1 MKTAPSES
9 GSASHTNSHPEPE
22 TESETR
28 SETKAASGRESHSAS
43 AAGLNFE
50 VLPPEVQQFRNAAR
64 EFAHDVVKP
73 RVLPMDQ
80 APAEDFDWQLVS
92 QGHQI
97 GLTRA
102 AVPKDYGGMGV
113 GMLGVATALE
123 EVAAVCPGTAL
134 IFGATML
141 GQAPVLLSGD
151 PRLQAR
157 FLPLFSG
164 DEPVLACNAVTEED
178 AGCDLII
185 PSQAQYARNVMTAR
199 RAGDHYVLT
208 GRKRFI
214 TNAKIAAF
222 ASVFAN
228 MEGSPGATG
237 LTSFIVPLDLPG
249 VVRGPVADKMGYRAC
264 LGSELEFHDVR
275 VPAEYMIG
283 GEGEGM
289 AINMAQSNMARA
301 AVAGISTGV
310 ARSALERATAWC
322 GERVQGGR
330 HLRHQQFTAAKLA
343 GMAAKVDAA
352 RLLYLRAADK
362 VDNELPPPAY
372 EPAVA
377 KLFADR
383 TAIEVADAALSL
395 IGARGYLRSY
405 GVEKTMRDALG
416 TRIYEGTPEVL
427 ALAITDGLYAQEDE
441 W

>member
-1 MKTAPSES
+1 MT
-9 GSASHTNSHPEPE
+9 
-22 TESETR
+22 TERPTTYPMDSDFQT
-28 SETKAASGRESHSAS
+28 
-43 AAGLNFE
+43 
-50 VLPPEVQQFRNAAR
+50 LPPEVRQLKEAAR
-64 EFAHDVVKP
+64 QFAQEAVKP
-73 RVLPMDQ
+73 RAQLLDR
-80 APAEDFDWQLVS
+80 APAEDFDWDLVRR
-92 QGHQI
+92 GHAL

-102 AVPKDYGGMGV
+102 AVPTDYGGLGL

-123 EVAAVCPGTAL
+123 EVAAACPGIAL
-134 IFGATML
+134 VFGATML

-157 FLPLFSG
+157 YLPLFSG

-185 PSQAQYARNVMTAR
+185 PSNAVHARNVMTAR
-199 RAGDHYVLT
+199 RDGDHYVLT

-214 TNAKIAAF
+214 TNARHAAF

-249 VVRGPVADKMGYRAC
+249 VERGPVADKMGYRAC
-264 LGSELEFHDVR
+264 LGSELAFHEVR
-275 VPAEYMIG
+275 VGAENMIG

-301 AVAGISTGV
+301 AVAGISTGIARGALDAAV
-310 ARSALERATAWC
+310 AWA
-322 GERVQGGR
+322 GERVQGGAPLRR
-330 HLRHQQFTAAKLA
+330 HQFTAAKLA
-343 GMAAKVDAA
+343 DMAAKVEAS
-352 RLLYLRAADK
+352 RLLYLHAANT
-362 VDNELPPPAY
+362 VDTQLPPPTY

-383 TAIEVADAALSL
+383 AAVDVADAALSL
-395 IGARGYLRSY
+395 VGARGYLRSY
-405 GVEKTMRDALG
+405 GVEKMLRDAYG

-427 ALAITDGLYAQEDE
+427 ALAVTESLYAEDE
-441 W
+441 YAEDEAE

>member
-1 MKTAPSES
+1 MNTALSES
-9 GSASHTNSHPEPE
+9 VPA
-22 TESETR
+22 
-28 SETKAASGRESHSAS
+28 
-43 AAGLNFE
+43 LNFDA
-50 VLPPEVQQFRNAAR
+50 LPHEVQQFRQVVR
-64 EFAHDVVKP
+64 DFAQKVVKP
-73 RVLPMDQ
+73 RVQHMDQ
-80 APAEDFDWQLVS
+80 APAAYFDWQLVGR
-92 QGHQI
+92 GHRI

-102 AVPKDYGGMGV
+102 AVPKDYGGVGV
-113 GMLGVATALE
+113 GMLGVAAALE

-185 PSQAQYARNVMTAR
+185 PSQARHARNVTTAR
-199 RAGDHYVLT
+199 RDGDHYVLT

-214 TNAKIAAF
+214 TNAKVAAF

-228 MEGSPGATG
+228 MDGSPGATG

-264 LGSELEFHDVR
+264 LGSELEFQEVR

-283 GEGEGM
+283 AEGEGM

-310 ARSALERATAWC
+310 ARSAMEQAIDWC

-343 GMAAKVDAA
+343 EMAAKVDAS
-352 RLLYLRAADK
+352 RMLYLRAADK
-362 VDNELPPPAY
+362 VDNELPPPVY

-383 TAIEVADAALSL
+383 AAIDVADAALSL

-405 GVEKTMRDALG
+405 GVEKMMRDALG

-427 ALAITDGLYAQEDE
+427 ALAVTDSLYAEDDE
-441 W
+441 R

>member
-1 MKTAPSES
+1 MNTALSES
-9 GSASHTNSHPEPE
+9 V
-22 TESETR
+22 SE
-28 SETKAASGRESHSAS
+28 AA
-43 AAGLNFE
+43 LNFD
-50 VLPPEVQQFRNAAR
+50 VLPYEVEQFRDAAR
-64 EFAHDVVKP
+64 NFARNVVKP
-73 RVLPMDQ
+73 RVQDLDQ
-80 APAEDFDWQLVS
+80 APAAHFDWETV
-92 QGHQI
+92 GHGHRI

-102 AVPKDYGGMGV
+102 AVPKEYGGLGV

-134 IFGATML
+134 VFGATLL

-185 PSQAQYARNVMTAR
+185 PSLAGHARNVTTAR
-199 RAGDHYVLT
+199 RDGDHYVLT

-214 TNAKIAAF
+214 TNAKVAAF

-228 MEGSPGATG
+228 MAGSAGATG

-283 GEGEGM
+283 AEGEGM

-310 ARSALERATAWC
+310 ARSALEQAVTWC

-330 HLRHQQFTAAKLA
+330 HLKDQQFTAAKLA
-343 GMAAKVDAA
+343 DMAAKVDAA
-352 RLLYLRAADK
+352 RMLYLRAADK
-362 VDNELPPPAY
+362 VDNELPPPVY
-372 EPAVA
+372 EPAAA

-383 TAIEVADAALSL
+383 TAIDVAETALSL
-395 IGARGYLRSY
+395 LGARGYLRSY
-405 GVEKTMRDALG
+405 GVEKMMRDALG

-427 ALAITDGLYAQEDE
+427 ALAITDSLYAEQDE

>member
-1 MKTAPSES
+1 MNTALSES
-9 GSASHTNSHPEPE
+9 V
-22 TESETR
+22 SEAT
-28 SETKAASGRESHSAS
+28 
-43 AAGLNFE
+43 LNFD
-50 VLPPEVQQFRNAAR
+50 VLPNDVEQFRAAAK
-64 EFAHDVVKP
+64 EFARNVVEP
-73 RVLPMDQ
+73 RVQEMDQ
-80 APAEDFDWQLVS
+80 KPAAHFDWDLVGR
-92 QGHQI
+92 GHRI

-102 AVPKDYGGMGV
+102 AVPKEYGGLGV

-134 IFGATML
+134 VFGATLL
-141 GQAPVLLSGD
+141 GQAPILLSGD

-185 PSQAQYARNVMTAR
+185 PSQAEHARNVTTAR
-199 RAGDHYVLT
+199 RDGDDYVLT

-214 TNAKIAAF
+214 TNAKVAVF
-222 ASVFAN
+222 ASVFAT
-228 MEGSPGATG
+228 MEGSRGATG

-264 LGSELEFHDVR
+264 LGSELEFHEVR

-283 GEGEGM
+283 AEGEGM

-310 ARSALERATAWC
+310 ARSALERAIAWC

-330 HLRHQQFTAAKLA
+330 PLKDQQFTAAKLA

-352 RLLYLRAADK
+352 RMLYLRAADK
-362 VDNELPPPAY
+362 VDNELPPPVY
-372 EPAVA
+372 EPAAA

-383 TAIEVADAALSL
+383 TAIDVAETALSL
-395 IGARGYLRSY
+395 LGARGYLRSY

-427 ALAITDGLYAQEDE
+427 ALAVTESLYAEKDE

>member
-1 MKTAPSES
+1 MNTALSES
-9 GSASHTNSHPEPE
+9 VAE
-22 TESETR
+22 T
-28 SETKAASGRESHSAS
+28 A
-43 AAGLNFE
+43 LNFD
-50 VLPPEVQQFRNAAR
+50 VLPSGVEQFREAAQ
-64 EFAHDVVKP
+64 EFARNIVKP
-73 RVLPMDQ
+73 RVQDLDQ
-80 APAEDFDWQLVS
+80 KPAAHFDWDLV
-92 QGHQI
+92 GHGHRI

-102 AVPKDYGGMGV
+102 AIPKEYGGLGV

-134 IFGATML
+134 IFGATLL
-141 GQAPVLLSGD
+141 GQAPILLSGD

-185 PSQAQYARNVMTAR
+185 PSQAEHARNVTTAVR
-199 RAGDHYVLT
+199 DGDHYVLT

-214 TNAKIAAF
+214 TNAKVAAF
-222 ASVFAN
+222 ASVFAT
-228 MEGSPGATG
+228 MEGSRGATG

-249 VVRGPVADKMGYRAC
+249 VVRGPVADKMGYRVC
-264 LGSELEFHDVR
+264 LGSELEFHGVR
-275 VPAEYMIG
+275 VPAEYLIG
-283 GEGEGM
+283 AEGEGM

-310 ARSALERATAWC
+310 ARSALEQAIAWC

-330 HLRHQQFTAAKLA
+330 HLKDQQFTAAKLA
-343 GMAAKVDAA
+343 DMAAKVDAA

-362 VDNELPPPAY
+362 VDNELPPPVY
-372 EPAVA
+372 EPAAA

-383 TAIEVADAALSL
+383 TAIDVAETALSL
-395 IGARGYLRSY
+395 LGARGYLRSY

-427 ALAITDGLYAQEDE
+427 ALAITDSLYAGRDE

>member
-1 MKTAPSES
+1 MNTALSES
-9 GSASHTNSHPEPE
+9 V
-22 TESETR
+22 SE
-28 SETKAASGRESHSAS
+28 AA
-43 AAGLNFE
+43 LNFD
-50 VLPPEVQQFRNAAR
+50 VLPDDVEQFREAAK
-64 EFAHDVVKP
+64 EFARNVVRP
-73 RVLPMDQ
+73 RVQELDQ
-80 APAEDFDWQLVS
+80 KPAAHFDWDLVGR
-92 QGHQI
+92 GHRI

-102 AVPKDYGGMGV
+102 AVPKEYGGLGV

-134 IFGATML
+134 VFGATLL
-141 GQAPVLLSGD
+141 GQAPILLSGD

-164 DEPVLACNAVTEED
+164 DEPVLACNAVTEEE

-185 PSQAQYARNVMTAR
+185 PSQAGHARNVTTAR
-199 RAGDHYVLT
+199 RDGDHYVLT

-214 TNAKIAAF
+214 TNAKVAAF

-264 LGSELEFHDVR
+264 LGSELEFHEVR
-275 VPAEYMIG
+275 VPAEYLIG
-283 GEGEGM
+283 AEGEGM
-289 AINMAQSNMARA
+289 ALNMAQSNMARA

-310 ARSALERATAWC
+310 ARSALEQAVAWC

-330 HLRHQQFTAAKLA
+330 PLKDQQFTAAKLA

-352 RLLYLRAADK
+352 RMLYLRAADK
-362 VDNELPPPAY
+362 VDNELPPPVY
-372 EPAVA
+372 EPAAA

-383 TAIEVADAALSL
+383 TAIDVAETALSL
-395 IGARGYLRSY
+395 LGARGYLRSY
-405 GVEKTMRDALG
+405 GLEKTMRDALG
-416 TRIYEGTPEVL
+416 TRVYEGTPEVL
-427 ALAITDGLYAQEDE
+427 ALAVTESLYAQKDE

>member
-1 MKTAPSES
+1 MNTALSES
-9 GSASHTNSHPEPE
+9 V
-22 TESETR
+22 SET
-28 SETKAASGRESHSAS
+28 A
-43 AAGLNFE
+43 LNFD
-50 VLPPEVQQFRNAAR
+50 VLPHDVEEFRETVK
-64 EFAHDVVKP
+64 EFARNVVEP
-73 RVLPMDQ
+73 RVQELDQ
-80 APAEDFDWQLVS
+80 KPAAHFDWDLV
-92 QGHQI
+92 GHGHRT

-102 AVPKDYGGMGV
+102 AVPKEYGGLGV

-134 IFGATML
+134 IFGATLL

-185 PSQAQYARNVMTAR
+185 PSQAEHARNVTTAR
-199 RAGDHYVLT
+199 RDGDDYVLT

-214 TNAKIAAF
+214 TNAKVAAF
-222 ASVFAN
+222 ASVFAT
-228 MEGSPGATG
+228 MEGSRGATG

-275 VPAEYMIG
+275 VPAEYLVG
-283 GEGEGM
+283 AEGEGM

-310 ARSALERATAWC
+310 ARSALEQAVAWC

-330 HLRHQQFTAAKLA
+330 PLKDQQFTAAKLA

-362 VDNELPPPAY
+362 VDNELPPPVY
-372 EPAVA
+372 EPAAA

-383 TAIEVADAALSL
+383 TAIDVAETALSL
-395 IGARGYLRSY
+395 LGARGYLRSY
-405 GVEKTMRDALG
+405 GLEKTMRDALG

-427 ALAITDGLYAQEDE
+427 ALAVTESLYAEKDE

>member
-1 MKTAPSES
+1 M
-9 GSASHTNSHPEPE
+9 
-22 TESETR
+22 
-28 SETKAASGRESHSAS
+28 S
-43 AAGLNFE
+43 AAALNFD
-50 VLPPEVQQFRNAAR
+50 VLPDDVEQFREAAK
-64 EFAHDVVKP
+64 EFARNVVGP
-73 RVLPMDQ
+73 RVQEMDQ
-80 APAEDFDWQLVS
+80 KPAAYFDWDLVGD
-92 QGHQI
+92 GHRI

-102 AVPKDYGGMGV
+102 AVPKEYGGLGV

-134 IFGATML
+134 IFGATLL
-141 GQAPVLLSGD
+141 GQAPILLSGD

-185 PSQAQYARNVMTAR
+185 PSQAEHARNVTTAR
-199 RAGDHYVLT
+199 RDGDHYVLT

-214 TNAKIAAF
+214 TNADVAAF
-222 ASVFAN
+222 ASVFAT
-228 MEGSPGATG
+228 MEGSRGATG

-283 GEGEGM
+283 AEGEGM

-310 ARSALERATAWC
+310 ARSALEQAIAWC
-322 GERVQGGR
+322 GERIQGGR
-330 HLRHQQFTAAKLA
+330 LLKDQQFTAAKLA
-343 GMAAKVDAA
+343 GMAARVDAA
-352 RLLYLRAADK
+352 RMLYLRAADK
-362 VDNELPPPAY
+362 VDNELPPPVY
-372 EPAVA
+372 EPAAA

-383 TAIEVADAALSL
+383 TAIDVAEAALSL
-395 IGARGYLRSY
+395 LGARGYLRSY
-405 GVEKTMRDALG
+405 GLEKTMRDALG

-427 ALAITDGLYAQEDE
+427 ALAVTESLYAEKDE

>member
-1 MKTAPSES
+1 MNTALSES
-9 GSASHTNSHPEPE
+9 M
-22 TESETR
+22 
-28 SETKAASGRESHSAS
+28 
-43 AAGLNFE
+43 AGLNFT
-50 VLPPEVQQFRNAAR
+50 VLPPEVQQFKDAAKN
-64 EFAHDVVKP
+64 FAQHDVRP
-73 RVLPMDQ
+73 RVQELDQ
-80 APAEDFDWQLVS
+80 APADHFDLDLVGR
-92 QGHQI
+92 GHRI

-102 AVPKDYGGMGV
+102 AVPREYGGLGV

-134 IFGATML
+134 IFGATLL
-141 GQAPVLLSGD
+141 GQAPILLSGD

-185 PSQAQYARNVMTAR
+185 PAQARHARNVTTAR
-199 RAGDHYVLT
+199 RDGDHYVLT

-214 TNAKIAAF
+214 TNAKVAAF

-228 MEGSPGATG
+228 MQGSVGATG

-264 LGSELEFHDVR
+264 LGGELEFHEVR

-310 ARSALERATAWC
+310 ARAALERATSWC
-322 GERVQGGR
+322 GERVQGGL

-343 GMAAKVDAA
+343 DMAAKVDAA

-362 VDNELPPPAY
+362 VDNELPPPVY

-383 TAIEVADAALSL
+383 AAIDVADAALSL

-405 GVEKTMRDALG
+405 GVEKMMRDALG

-427 ALAITDGLYAQEDE
+427 ALAVTDHLYAEEGE

>member
-1 MKTAPSES
+1 MNTALSES
-9 GSASHTNSHPEPE
+9 V
-22 TESETR
+22 
-28 SETKAASGRESHSAS
+28 S
-43 AAGLNFE
+43 AAALNFD
-50 VLPPEVQQFRNAAR
+50 VLPDDVEQFREAAK
-64 EFAHDVVKP
+64 EFARNVVGP
-73 RVLPMDQ
+73 RVQEMDQ
-80 APAEDFDWQLVS
+80 KPAAYFDWDLVGD
-92 QGHQI
+92 GHRI

-102 AVPKDYGGMGV
+102 AVPKEYGGLGV

-134 IFGATML
+134 IFGATLL
-141 GQAPVLLSGD
+141 GQAPILLSGD

-185 PSQAQYARNVMTAR
+185 PSQAEHARNVTTAR
-199 RAGDHYVLT
+199 RDGDHYVLT

-214 TNAKIAAF
+214 TNADVAAF
-222 ASVFAN
+222 ASVFAT
-228 MEGSPGATG
+228 MEGSRGATG

-283 GEGEGM
+283 AEGEGM

-310 ARSALERATAWC
+310 ARSALEQAIAWC
-322 GERVQGGR
+322 GERIQGGR
-330 HLRHQQFTAAKLA
+330 LLKDQQFTAAKLA
-343 GMAAKVDAA
+343 GMAARVDAA
-352 RLLYLRAADK
+352 RMLYLRAADK
-362 VDNELPPPAY
+362 VDNELPPPVY
-372 EPAVA
+372 EPAAA

-383 TAIEVADAALSL
+383 TAIDVAEAALSL
-395 IGARGYLRSY
+395 LGARGYLRSY
-405 GVEKTMRDALG
+405 GLEKTMRDALG

-427 ALAITDGLYAQEDE
+427 ALAVTESLYAEKDE

>member
-1 MKTAPSES
+1 MNTALSEFQSES
-9 GSASHTNSHPEPE
+9 
-22 TESETR
+22 ESE
-28 SETKAASGRESHSAS
+28 SVSLS
-43 AAGLNFE
+43 GLNFD
-50 VLPPEVQQFRNAAR
+50 VLPPEVQRFRDAAR
-64 EFAHDVVKP
+64 AFAQDVVKP
-73 RVLPMDQ
+73 RVQHLDQ
-80 APAEDFDWQLVS
+80 APAAHFDWQLVA

-102 AVPKDYGGMGV
+102 AVPREYGGAGV
-113 GMLGVATALE
+113 GMLGVAVALE
-123 EVAAVCPGTAL
+123 EVGAVCPGTAL

-141 GQAPVLLSGD
+141 GQAPILLSGD

-185 PSQAQYARNVMTAR
+185 PSLAQHAQNVTTAR
-199 RAGDHYVLT
+199 RDGDHYVLT

-214 TNAKIAAF
+214 TNAKFAAF

-283 GEGEGM
+283 SEGEGM

-310 ARSALERATAWC
+310 ARSALEQAVAWC
-322 GERVQGGR
+322 GERVQGGQ
-330 HLRHQQFTAAKLA
+330 HLRHHQFTAAKLA
-343 GMAAKVDAA
+343 GMTTKVDAA
-352 RLLYLRAADK
+352 RMLYLRAADK
-362 VDNELPPPAY
+362 VDNELPPPVY

-383 TAIEVADAALSL
+383 TAIEAADTALSL

-405 GVEKTMRDALG
+405 GVEKMMRDALG

-427 ALAITDGLYAQEDE
+427 ALAITDSLYAETEE

>member
-1 MKTAPSES
+1 MTIDVPAELS
-9 GSASHTNSHPEPE
+9 PE
-22 TESETR
+22 
-28 SETKAASGRESHSAS
+28 
-43 AAGLNFE
+43 LNFD
-50 VLPPEVQQFRNAAR
+50 VLPPDVRQLKDDAR
-64 EFAHDVVKP
+64 RFAQETVKP
-73 RVLPMDQ
+73 LVGQLDQ
-80 APAEDFDWQLVS
+80 APAEDFDWDVVRR
-92 QGHQI
+92 GHEI

-102 AVPKDYGGMGV
+102 AVPTDYGGLGL

-134 IFGATML
+134 VFGATML
-141 GQAPVLLSGD
+141 GQAPLLLSGD

-157 FLPLFSG
+157 YLPLFSG

-185 PSQAQYARNVMTAR
+185 PANAQHARNVMTAR
-199 RAGDHYVLT
+199 RDGDQYVLT

-214 TNAKIAAF
+214 TNARFAAF

-237 LTSFIVPLDLPG
+237 LTSFIVPLNLPG

-264 LGSELEFHDVR
+264 LGSELEFHEVR
-275 VPAEYMIG
+275 VPAENMIG

-289 AINMAQSNMARA
+289 PINMAQSNMARA

-310 ARSALERATAWC
+310 ARGALEQAVAWA
-322 GERVQGGR
+322 GERVQGGELLHR
-330 HLRHQQFTAAKLA
+330 HQFTAAKLA
-343 GMAAKVDAA
+343 GMSAKVDAA
-352 RLLYLRAADK
+352 RLLYLHAANT
-362 VDNELPPPAY
+362 VDTQLPPPAY

-383 TAIEVADAALSL
+383 AAIDVADAALSL

-405 GVEKTMRDALG
+405 GVEKMLRDAYG
-416 TRIYEGTPEVL
+416 TRVYEGTPEVL
-427 ALAITDGLYAQEDE
+427 ALTITESLYAEDDAE
-441 W
+441 

>member
-1 MKTAPSES
+1 MNTALSES
-9 GSASHTNSHPEPE
+9 V
-22 TESETR
+22 SE
-28 SETKAASGRESHSAS
+28 AA
-43 AAGLNFE
+43 LNFD
-50 VLPPEVQQFRNAAR
+50 VLPEGVEQFRAAAR
-64 EFAHDVVKP
+64 EFARNVVKP
-73 RVLPMDQ
+73 RVQELDQ
-80 APAEDFDWQLVS
+80 KPAAHFDWDLV
-92 QGHQI
+92 GHGHRV

-102 AVPKDYGGMGV
+102 AIPKEYGGLGV

-123 EVAAVCPGTAL
+123 EVAAACPGTAL
-134 IFGATML
+134 IFGATLL
-141 GQAPVLLSGD
+141 GQAPILLSGD

-178 AGCDLII
+178 AGCDLIV
-185 PSQAQYARNVMTAR
+185 PDHAEHARNVTTAR
-199 RAGDHYVLT
+199 RDGDEYVLT

-214 TNAKIAAF
+214 TNAKVAAF

-228 MEGSPGATG
+228 MAGSPGATG

-283 GEGEGM
+283 AEGEGM

-310 ARSALERATAWC
+310 ARSALEQAIAWC

-330 HLRHQQFTAAKLA
+330 HLKDQQFTAAKLA

-362 VDNELPPPAY
+362 VDNELPPPVY
-372 EPAVA
+372 EPAAA

-383 TAIEVADAALSL
+383 TAIDVAETALSL
-395 IGARGYLRSY
+395 LGARGYLRSY
-405 GVEKTMRDALG
+405 GVEKMMRDALG

-427 ALAITDGLYAQEDE
+427 ALAVTDSLYAEKDE

>member
-1 MKTAPSES
+1 MNTALSES
-9 GSASHTNSHPEPE
+9 V
-22 TESETR
+22 SET
-28 SETKAASGRESHSAS
+28 A
-43 AAGLNFE
+43 LNFD
-50 VLPPEVQQFRNAAR
+50 VLPHDVEEFRETVK
-64 EFAHDVVKP
+64 EFARNVVEP
-73 RVLPMDQ
+73 RVQELDQ
-80 APAEDFDWQLVS
+80 KPAAHFDWDLV
-92 QGHQI
+92 GHGHRT

-102 AVPKDYGGMGV
+102 AVPKEYGGLGV

-134 IFGATML
+134 IFGATLL

-185 PSQAQYARNVMTAR
+185 PSQAEHARNVTTAR
-199 RAGDHYVLT
+199 RDGDDYVLT

-214 TNAKIAAF
+214 TNAKVAAF
-222 ASVFAN
+222 ASVFAT
-228 MEGSPGATG
+228 MEGSRGATG

-275 VPAEYMIG
+275 VPAEYMVG
-283 GEGEGM
+283 AEGEGM

-310 ARSALERATAWC
+310 ARSALEQAVAWC

-330 HLRHQQFTAAKLA
+330 PLKDQQFTAAKLA

-362 VDNELPPPAY
+362 VDNELPPPVY
-372 EPAVA
+372 EPAAA

-383 TAIEVADAALSL
+383 TAIDVAETALSL
-395 IGARGYLRSY
+395 LGARGYLRSY
-405 GVEKTMRDALG
+405 GLEKTMRDALG

-427 ALAITDGLYAQEDE
+427 ALAVTESLYAEKDE